1 MANKLRNIGLFNDSF
16 PPVMDGVAMCVENYA
31 RWMQESV
38 GGVSVITPENLDAD
52 YSDKKYEVLSYMSV
66 AVPFRPP
73 YVTGISDLDPAFKAK
88 LMRRQFRIVHAHCP
102 FTSGWAAQHVAKKQ
116 RIPMVATFHSKY
128 KDDFARVIPSKIILD
143 TVIKGIVN
151 FYESA
156 DEVWV
161 PQESVKGVLYSYG
174 FKGKIEVMQ
183 NGCDLVGNYSP
194 EFFSEARSALGL
206 APDELALL
214 YVGQHIWEKNLRL
227 TIDTLG
233 RIKDL
238 PFKMFFIGT
247 GYAEEEMRKLVS
259 EKGISDKVRFVGRLT
274 DRKKLTQY
282 YAAADLFLFP
292 SLYDTDGLVVRE
304 AAALHT
310 PSIMLSSASASGM
323 LRDGETGFLIGNT
336 AEDFEAALRSLN
348 ADRERMKAV
357 GKRASTTIVRSWRDI
372 AEEAIDRYNSL
383 INRVKLIHPIY

>member
-16 PPVMDGVAMCVENYA
+16 PPVMDGVAICVENYA
-31 RWMQESV
+31 HWMQESV
-38 GGVSVITPENLDAD
+38 GGVSVITPENLEAD
-52 YSDKKYEVLSYMSV
+52 YSDKKYEVISYMSV
-66 AVPFRPP
+66 SVPFRPP

-102 FTSGWAAQHVAKKQ
+102 FTSGWAAQHVSKKQ

-128 KDDFARVIPSKIILD
+128 KDDFARVIQSKVILD
-143 TVIKGIVN
+143 AVIKGIVN

-194 EFFSEARSALGL
+194 EFFSDARRSLGV
-206 APDELALL
+206 APDELVLL

-227 TIDTLG
+227 TLEALG

-247 GYAEEEMRKLVS
+247 GYAEEEMHEIVKR
-259 EKGISDKVRFVGRLT
+259 EGIQNKVVFVGRLT
-274 DRKKLTQY
+274 DRQRMKHY

-323 LRDGETGFLIGNT
+323 LHDGETGFLIGNT

-348 ADRERMKAV
+348 ADRGRLKAV
-357 GKRASTTIVRSWRDI
+357 GECASTSIVRSWKDI

>member
-1 MANKLRNIGLFNDSF
+1 MMNKLRNIGLFNDSF

-38 GGVSVITPENLDAD
+38 GGVSVITPENLEAD

-116 RIPMVATFHSKY
+116 HVPMVATFHSKY
-128 KDDFARVIPSKIILD
+128 KDDFARIIQSKVILD
-143 TVIKGIVN
+143 AVIKGIVN

-174 FKGKIEVMQ
+174 FKGNIEVMQ
-183 NGCDLVGNYSP
+183 NGCDLVGDYGS
-194 EFFSEARSALGL
+194 EFFADARKSLG
-206 APDELALL
+206 AGPEEFVLL

-227 TIDTLG
+227 TLESLG

-247 GYAEEEMRKLVS
+247 GYAEEEMREMVQR
-259 EKGISDKVRFVGRLT
+259 EGIQDKVRFVGRLT

-310 PSIMLSSASASGM
+310 PSIMLSNASASGM
-323 LRDGETGFLIGNT
+323 LRDGKTGFLIGNS
-336 AEDFEAALRSLN
+336 AEDFEAALRRLN
-348 ADRERMKAV
+348 ADRELLTAV
-357 GKRASTTIVRSWRDI
+357 GESASTSIVRSWRDI

-383 INRVKLIHPIY
+383 IDRVKRIHPIY

>member
-16 PPVMDGVAMCVENYA
+16 PPVMDGVAICVENYA
-31 RWMQESV
+31 HWMQELV

-52 YSDKKYEVLSYMSV
+52 YSYKKYEVLSYLSV

-102 FTSGWAAQHVAKKQ
+102 FTSGWAAQSIAKKQ

-128 KDDFARVIPSKIILD
+128 RDDFARVIQSDIILD
-143 TVIKGIVN
+143 AVIKGIVR

-161 PQESVKGVLYSYG
+161 PQESVKDVLYSYG
-174 FKGKIEVMQ
+174 YKGNIEVMQ
-183 NGCDLVGNYSP
+183 NGCDLVGDYAP
-194 EFFSEARSALGL
+194 EFFDDARRSLGL
-206 APDELALL
+206 EPGELALL

-227 TIDTLG
+227 TIETLS

-247 GYAEEEMRKLVS
+247 GYAADEMKKLVE
-259 EKGISDKVRFVGRLT
+259 EKGLENKVRFVGRLT
-274 DRKKLTQY
+274 DRQKMKQY

-310 PSIMLSSASASGM
+310 PSIMLRDASASGM
-323 LRDGETGFLIGNT
+323 LKDGETGFLIGNS
-336 AEDFEAALRSLN
+336 AEDFEAAIRSLD
-348 ADRERMKAV
+348 ADRNSLKTV
-357 GKRASTTIVRSWRDI
+357 GLNASTSIVRSWKDI
-372 AEEAIDRYNSL
+372 AEEAIDRYNAL
-383 INRVKLIHPIY
+383 IDRVKLIHPLY

>member
-1 MANKLRNIGLFNDSF
+1 MANKIRNIGLFNDSF
-16 PPVMDGVAMCVENYA
+16 PPVMDGVAICVENYA
-31 RWMQESV
+31 RWMQECV
-38 GGVSVITPENLDAD
+38 GGVCVITPENRDAD
-52 YSDKKYEVLSYMSV
+52 YSYKKYEVLTYTSV

-73 YVTGISDLDPAFKAK
+73 YVTGISDLDPAFKTR

-102 FTSGWAAQHVAKKQ
+102 FTSGWAAQNIAKKQ

-128 KDDFARVIPSKIILD
+128 RDDFARLISSDIILD
-143 TVIKGIVN
+143 AVIKGIVR

-161 PQESVKGVLYSYG
+161 PQESVKDVLYSYG
-174 FKGKIEVMQ
+174 YKGNIEVMQ
-183 NGCDLVGNYSP
+183 NGCDLVGDYSP
-194 EFFSEARSALGL
+194 EFFTEARRALGV
-206 APDELALL
+206 ADGELVLL

-227 TIDTLG
+227 TIETLG

-238 PFKMFFIGT
+238 PFKMFFIGG
-247 GYAEEEMRKLVS
+247 GYAEDEMKKMVE
-259 EKGISDKVRFVGRLT
+259 EKGLGNKVRFVGRLT

-310 PSIMLSSASASGM
+310 PSIMLRNASAASM
-323 LRDGETGFLIGNT
+323 LKDGETGFLIGNT
-336 AEDFEAALRSLN
+336 AEDFEAAIRSLD
-348 ADRERMKAV
+348 ADRSRLETV
-357 GKRASTTIVRSWRDI
+357 GLNASTSIVRSWKDI
-372 AEEAIDRYNSL
+372 AEEAIDRYNAL
-383 INRVKLIHPIY
+383 INRVKLIHPLD